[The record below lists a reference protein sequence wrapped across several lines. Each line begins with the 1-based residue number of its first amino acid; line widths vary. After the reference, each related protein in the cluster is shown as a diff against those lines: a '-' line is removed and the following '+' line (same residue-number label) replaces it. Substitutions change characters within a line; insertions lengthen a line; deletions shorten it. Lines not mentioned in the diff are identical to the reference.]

1 MRFCN
6 MTLMHHYEKD
16 DFVHYAML
24 KRGNKHSTTEYY
36 AYSGPSPLNS
46 KSVTKLAPKTQKS
59 RRIMPRFL

>member
-24 KRGNKHSTTEYY
+24 KRGNKHSIHVVLCLFRSLT
-36 AYSGPSPLNS
+36 
-46 KSVTKLAPKTQKS
+46 PKQQI
-59 RRIMPRFL
+59 RNQACP